1 MEFRN
6 FEAFNQALH
15 VKQAWRL
22 LINPNSLCSRVLRG
36 RYCKKEG
43 VLTAVCPKGASFTW
57 RSILHERDLLK
68 EGLVWRIGDG
78 KSVKVWEDNW
88 IPRSGLMRPLG
99 QKSDPDVPRV

>member
-43 VLTAVCPKGASFTW
+43 VLTAVCPKGASFT
-57 RSILHERDLLK
+57 
-68 EGLVWRIGDG
+68 
-78 KSVKVWEDNW
+78 
-88 IPRSGLMRPLG
+88 
-99 QKSDPDVPRV
+99 